1 MLDFAILVIG
11 GIFLATSLGWIAL
24 ALILRE
30 KIRLMDEYVLGRR
43 VSGDNEFSMLYRAVD
58 YAFISTSTWC
68 ARRVH
73 PDVDLKNAPRELTI
87 WFRIIFALL
96 MITVLTGTIGF
107 TLLRLREP

>member
-11 GIFLATSLGWIAL
+11 GIFLASGFGWIAL
-24 ALILRE
+24 ALIHRE

-73 PDVDLKNAPRELTI
+73 PDVDLKNAPRELTS
-87 WFRIIFALL
+87 WFRLIFALL
-96 MITVLTGTIGF
+96 ITGAVTCLITF
-107 TLLRLREP
+107 ALARLRGS

>member
-1 MLDFAILVIG
+1 MDDIIFAFALV
-11 GIFLATSLGWIAL
+11 FLATSLGWIAL

-43 VSGDNEFSMLYRAVD
+43 VSVDNMFFMLYRAVD
-58 YAFISTSTWC
+58 YAFISTSAWC

-96 MITVLTGTIGF
+96 MVTVLTGAIGF